1 MIASLNKCAKS
12 RVIFSSSDAKAK
24 KSIIIIIKNKGNEI
38 KVYHFPTHCSEETHS
53 P

>member
-24 KSIIIIIKNKGNEI
+24 KIDNHN
-38 KVYHFPTHCSEETHS
+38 Y
-53 P
+53 